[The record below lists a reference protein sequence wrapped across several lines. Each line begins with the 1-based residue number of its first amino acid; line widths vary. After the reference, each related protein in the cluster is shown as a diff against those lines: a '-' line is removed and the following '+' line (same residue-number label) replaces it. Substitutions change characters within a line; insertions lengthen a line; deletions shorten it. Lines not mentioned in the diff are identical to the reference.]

1 MIENIRLSFQGI
13 WSHKMRSFLTM
24 LGIIIGIASIIS
36 IVSTIKGTNEQIK
49 KNLIGSG
56 TNTVQIQLYQ
66 GDYQY
71 EMLYNGLP
79 DGIPVRDETTMEKI
93 KSVKNVEDAAFYTSR
108 SDYNNS
114 VYYGNNGISGSQVF
128 GVDNSYFTTNGL
140 VLKSGR
146 TFVDSD
152 FTDFHAAA
160 IIDADTADSL
170 FDGENPIGKTIEI
183 SSIPFTVV
191 GVVDED
197 SKFEPVI
204 NSIDEYYTYYSD
216 SSASRIFVPSSMWPA
231 LYSFDE
237 PQNVAIR
244 VSNTEAMTDA
254 GKAVAE
260 IMNTNVTNS
269 EIKYQ
274 AQDLLKQA
282 QDLQDLS
289 SSTNSQLIW
298 IASISLLVGGI
309 GVMNI
314 MLVSVT
320 ERTREIGL
328 KKAIGAKKSRILWQF
343 LTEAAVLTSL
353 GGIVGVGAGIGLAAI
368 ISRVTSAPV
377 AISVPS
383 IIIAVVFSMVIG
395 IIFGLLKHN
404 VRYEDLDTM
413 DEATWDQVIQYGIEF
428 AAEVCK
434 SFNNSVSKEFAEAR
448 KYQP

>member
-152 FTDFHAAA
+152 FTNFHAAA

-191 GVVDED
+191 GIVDED

-353 GGIVGVGAGIGLAAI
+353 GGIVGVGAGIGLAEI

-395 IIFGLLKHN
+395 IIFGLLPSFK
-404 VRYEDLDTM
+404 
-413 DEATWDQVIQYGIEF
+413 
-428 AAEVCK
+428 AANLNPIDALRHE
-434 SFNNSVSKEFAEAR
+434 
-448 KYQP
+448 

>member
-71 EMLYNGLP
+71 EMLYDGLP

-191 GVVDED
+191 GIVDED

-260 IMNTNVTNS
+260 IMNANVTNS

-353 GGIVGVGAGIGLAAI
+353 GGIVGVGAGIGLAEI

-395 IIFGLLKHN
+395 IIFGLLPSFK
-404 VRYEDLDTM
+404 
-413 DEATWDQVIQYGIEF
+413 
-428 AAEVCK
+428 AANLNPIDALRHE
-434 SFNNSVSKEFAEAR
+434 
-448 KYQP
+448 

>member
-183 SSIPFTVV
+183 SGIPFTVV

-204 NSIDEYYTYYSD
+204 NSIDEYYTYYSN

-383 IIIAVVFSMVIG
+383 IIIAVVFSMAIG
-395 IIFGLLKHN
+395 IIFGLLPSFK
-404 VRYEDLDTM
+404 
-413 DEATWDQVIQYGIEF
+413 
-428 AAEVCK
+428 AANLNPIDALRHE
-434 SFNNSVSKEFAEAR
+434 
-448 KYQP
+448 

>member
-183 SSIPFTVV
+183 NSIPFTVV
-191 GVVDED
+191 GIVDED

-395 IIFGLLKHN
+395 IIFGLLPSFK
-404 VRYEDLDTM
+404 
-413 DEATWDQVIQYGIEF
+413 
-428 AAEVCK
+428 AANLNPIDALRHE
-434 SFNNSVSKEFAEAR
+434 
-448 KYQP
+448 

>member
-183 SSIPFTVV
+183 SGIPFTVV
-191 GVVDED
+191 GIVNED

-204 NSIDEYYTYYSD
+204 NSIDEYYTYYSN

-395 IIFGLLKHN
+395 IIFGLLPSFK
-404 VRYEDLDTM
+404 
-413 DEATWDQVIQYGIEF
+413 
-428 AAEVCK
+428 AANLNPIDALRHE
-434 SFNNSVSKEFAEAR
+434 
-448 KYQP
+448 

>member
-79 DGIPVRDETTMEKI
+79 DGIPVRDETTIEKI

-191 GVVDED
+191 GIVDED

-244 VSNTEAMTDA
+244 VSNTEAMTGA

-260 IMNTNVTNS
+260 IMNANVTNS

-353 GGIVGVGAGIGLAAI
+353 GGIVGVGAGIGLAEI

-395 IIFGLLKHN
+395 IIFGLLPSFK
-404 VRYEDLDTM
+404 
-413 DEATWDQVIQYGIEF
+413 
-428 AAEVCK
+428 AANLNPIDALRHE
-434 SFNNSVSKEFAEAR
+434 
-448 KYQP
+448 

>member
-191 GVVDED
+191 GIVDED

-328 KKAIGAKKSRILWQF
+328 KKAIGAKKSRIRWQF

-395 IIFGLLKHN
+395 IIFGLLPSFK
-404 VRYEDLDTM
+404 
-413 DEATWDQVIQYGIEF
+413 
-428 AAEVCK
+428 AANLNPIDALRHE
-434 SFNNSVSKEFAEAR
+434 
-448 KYQP
+448 

>member
-1 MIENIRLSFQGI
+1 MLENIRLAFQGV
-13 WSHKMRSFLTM
+13 WSHKLRSMLTM

-36 IVSTIKGTNEQIK
+36 IVSTIQGTNEQIK
-49 KNLIGSG
+49 QNLIGG
-56 TNTVQIQLYQ
+56 GNNTVDIELYRA
-66 GDYQY
+66 D
-71 EMLYNGLP
+71 
-79 DGIPVRDETTMEKI
+79 EKI
-93 KSVKNVEDAAFYTSR
+93 QVSDYEQAPSGVPTITDDILKEIKDVDGVESAAAYYSR
-108 SDYNNS
+108 SYADSIYYNNNS
-114 VYYGNNGISGSQVF
+114 LQGAQVL
-128 GVDNSYFTTNGL
+128 GVDNNYFSTTGY
-140 VLKSGR
+140 VVRTGR
-146 TFVDSD
+146 TFREEDYKE
-152 FTDFHAAA
+152 FHKVVILDQSAA
-160 IIDADTADSL
+160 TSL
-170 FDGENPIGKTIEI
+170 FQEESPLGKTIEI
-183 SSIPFTVV
+183 SGIPFTVV
-191 GVVDED
+191 GIVDED

-395 IIFGLLKHN
+395 IIFGLLPSFK
-404 VRYEDLDTM
+404 
-413 DEATWDQVIQYGIEF
+413 
-428 AAEVCK
+428 AANLNQIDALRHE
-434 SFNNSVSKEFAEAR
+434 
-448 KYQP
+448 

>member
-128 GVDNSYFTTNGL
+128 GVDNNYFTTNGL

-183 SSIPFTVV
+183 SGIPFTVV
-191 GVVDED
+191 GIVDED

-204 NSIDEYYTYYSD
+204 NSIDEYYTYYSN

-353 GGIVGVGAGIGLAAI
+353 GGIVGVGAGIGLAAL

-395 IIFGLLKHN
+395 IIFGLLPSFK
-404 VRYEDLDTM
+404 
-413 DEATWDQVIQYGIEF
+413 
-428 AAEVCK
+428 AANLNPIDALRHE
-434 SFNNSVSKEFAEAR
+434 
-448 KYQP
+448 

>member
-49 KNLIGSG
+49 QNLIGSG

-191 GVVDED
+191 GIVDED

-395 IIFGLLKHN
+395 IIFGLLPSFK
-404 VRYEDLDTM
+404 
-413 DEATWDQVIQYGIEF
+413 
-428 AAEVCK
+428 AANLNPIDALRHE
-434 SFNNSVSKEFAEAR
+434 
-448 KYQP
+448 

>member
-191 GVVDED
+191 GIVDED

-274 AQDLLKQA
+274 AQNLLKQA

-395 IIFGLLKHN
+395 IIFGLLPSFK
-404 VRYEDLDTM
+404 
-413 DEATWDQVIQYGIEF
+413 
-428 AAEVCK
+428 AANLNPIDALRHE
-434 SFNNSVSKEFAEAR
+434 
-448 KYQP
+448 

>member
-377 AISVPS
+377 AISVSS

-395 IIFGLLKHN
+395 IIFGLLPSFK
-404 VRYEDLDTM
+404 
-413 DEATWDQVIQYGIEF
+413 
-428 AAEVCK
+428 AANLNPIDALRHE
-434 SFNNSVSKEFAEAR
+434 
-448 KYQP
+448 

>member
-191 GVVDED
+191 GIVDED

-204 NSIDEYYTYYSD
+204 NSIDEYYTYYSN

-260 IMNTNVTNS
+260 IMNTNVSNS

-395 IIFGLLKHN
+395 IIFGLLPSFK
-404 VRYEDLDTM
+404 
-413 DEATWDQVIQYGIEF
+413 
-428 AAEVCK
+428 AANLNPIDALRHE
-434 SFNNSVSKEFAEAR
+434 
-448 KYQP
+448 

>member
-140 VLKSGR
+140 MLKSGR

-183 SSIPFTVV
+183 SGIPFTVV
-191 GVVDED
+191 GIVDED

-204 NSIDEYYTYYSD
+204 NSIDEYYTYYSN

-395 IIFGLLKHN
+395 IIFGLLPSFK
-404 VRYEDLDTM
+404 
-413 DEATWDQVIQYGIEF
+413 
-428 AAEVCK
+428 AANLNPIDALRHE
-434 SFNNSVSKEFAEAR
+434 
-448 KYQP
+448 

>member
-24 LGIIIGIASIIS
+24 LGIIIGIASIIT

-191 GVVDED
+191 GIVDED

-260 IMNTNVTNS
+260 IMNANVTNS

-353 GGIVGVGAGIGLAAI
+353 GGIVGVGAGIGLAEI

-395 IIFGLLKHN
+395 IIFGLLPSFK
-404 VRYEDLDTM
+404 
-413 DEATWDQVIQYGIEF
+413 
-428 AAEVCK
+428 AANLNPIDALRHE
-434 SFNNSVSKEFAEAR
+434 
-448 KYQP
+448 

>member
-191 GVVDED
+191 GIVDED

-395 IIFGLLKHN
+395 IIFGLLPLSLIH
-404 VRYEDLDTM
+404 
-413 DEATWDQVIQYGIEF
+413 I
-428 AAEVCK
+428 
-434 SFNNSVSKEFAEAR
+434 
-448 KYQP
+448 

>member
-183 SSIPFTVV
+183 SGIPFTVV
-191 GVVDED
+191 GIVDED

-260 IMNTNVTNS
+260 IMNTNVTNG

-353 GGIVGVGAGIGLAAI
+353 GGIVGVGAGIGLAEI
-368 ISRVTSAPV
+368 ISHVTSAPV

-395 IIFGLLKHN
+395 IIFGLLPSFK
-404 VRYEDLDTM
+404 
-413 DEATWDQVIQYGIEF
+413 
-428 AAEVCK
+428 AANLNPIDALRHE
-434 SFNNSVSKEFAEAR
+434 
-448 KYQP
+448 

>member
-191 GVVDED
+191 GIVDED

-343 LTEAAVLTSL
+343 LTEAAVLTRL

-395 IIFGLLKHN
+395 IIFGLLPSFK
-404 VRYEDLDTM
+404 
-413 DEATWDQVIQYGIEF
+413 
-428 AAEVCK
+428 AANLNPIDALRHE
-434 SFNNSVSKEFAEAR
+434 
-448 KYQP
+448 

>member
-204 NSIDEYYTYYSD
+204 NSIDEYYTYYSN

-260 IMNTNVTNS
+260 IMNTNVTNG

-353 GGIVGVGAGIGLAAI
+353 GGIV
-368 ISRVTSAPV
+368 
-377 AISVPS
+377 
-383 IIIAVVFSMVIG
+383 M
-395 IIFGLLKHN
+395 
-404 VRYEDLDTM
+404 
-413 DEATWDQVIQYGIEF
+413 
-428 AAEVCK
+428 
-434 SFNNSVSKEFAEAR
+434 
-448 KYQP
+448 

>member
-56 TNTVQIQLYQ
+56 TNTVQIQMYQ

-114 VYYGNNGISGSQVF
+114 VYYGNNSISGSQIF

-191 GVVDED
+191 GIVDED

-204 NSIDEYYTYYSD
+204 NSIDEYYTYYSN

-395 IIFGLLKHN
+395 IIFGLLPSFK
-404 VRYEDLDTM
+404 
-413 DEATWDQVIQYGIEF
+413 
-428 AAEVCK
+428 AANLNPIDALRHE
-434 SFNNSVSKEFAEAR
+434 
-448 KYQP
+448 

>member
-183 SSIPFTVV
+183 NKEPFTVIGIAQKLEEFEPTINSFEEYNNYKGNESL
-191 GVVDED
+191 GVVYI
-197 SKFEPVI
+197 P
-204 NSIDEYYTYYSD
+204 
-216 SSASRIFVPSSMWPA
+216 SACWCIP
-231 LYSFDE
+231 YQYDE
-237 PQNVAIR
+237 PQNVVVRA
-244 VSNTEAMTDA
+244 SSTETMTKVGQKSADILN
-254 GKAVAE
+254 GYMNVKEDDVKYKATDVLELAAQ
-260 IMNTNVTNS
+260 IQSSSATMNT
-269 EIKYQ
+269 
-274 AQDLLKQA
+274 
-282 QDLQDLS
+282 
-289 SSTNSQLIW
+289 QLIW

-320 ERTREIGL
+320 ERTKEIGL
-328 KKAIGAKKSRILWQF
+328 KKAIGARKKVILGQF
-343 LTEAAVLTSL
+343 LTEAAVLTS
-353 GGIVGVGAGIGLAAI
+353 VGCI
-368 ISRVTSAPV
+368 I
-377 AISVPS
+377 
-383 IIIAVVFSMVIG
+383 
-395 IIFGLLKHN
+395 
-404 VRYEDLDTM
+404 
-413 DEATWDQVIQYGIEF
+413 
-428 AAEVCK
+428 
-434 SFNNSVSKEFAEAR
+434 
-448 KYQP
+448 

>member
-140 VLKSGR
+140 VLKSDR

-183 SSIPFTVV
+183 SGIPFTVV
-191 GVVDED
+191 GIVDED

-395 IIFGLLKHN
+395 IIFGLLPSFK
-404 VRYEDLDTM
+404 
-413 DEATWDQVIQYGIEF
+413 
-428 AAEVCK
+428 AANLNPIDALRHE
-434 SFNNSVSKEFAEAR
+434 
-448 KYQP
+448 

>member
-152 FTDFHAAA
+152 FTDFHTAA

-183 SSIPFTVV
+183 SGIPFTVV
-191 GVVDED
+191 GIVDED

-395 IIFGLLKHN
+395 IIFGLLPSFK
-404 VRYEDLDTM
+404 
-413 DEATWDQVIQYGIEF
+413 
-428 AAEVCK
+428 AANLNPIDALRHE
-434 SFNNSVSKEFAEAR
+434 
-448 KYQP
+448 

>member
-152 FTDFHAAA
+152 FTDFHTAA

-191 GVVDED
+191 GIVDED

-204 NSIDEYYTYYSD
+204 NSIDEYYTYYSN

-395 IIFGLLKHN
+395 IIFGYMPA
-404 VRYEDLDTM
+404 RR
-413 DEATWDQVIQYGIEF
+413 
-428 AAEVCK
+428 AANLNPIDALRHE
-434 SFNNSVSKEFAEAR
+434 
-448 KYQP
+448 

>member
-183 SSIPFTVV
+183 SGIPFTVV
-191 GVVDED
+191 GIVDED

-244 VSNTEAMTDA
+244 VSDTEAMTDA

-353 GGIVGVGAGIGLAAI
+353 GGIVGVGAGIGLAEI